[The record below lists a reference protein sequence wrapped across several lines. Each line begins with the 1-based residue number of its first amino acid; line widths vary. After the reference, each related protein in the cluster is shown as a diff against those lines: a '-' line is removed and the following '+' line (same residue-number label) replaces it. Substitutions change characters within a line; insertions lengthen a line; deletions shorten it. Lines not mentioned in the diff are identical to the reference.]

1 MNKQPMRSKFSVS
14 IEDSGQREIIE
25 YDDSSIIRF
34 SDGTIQINKF
44 PSIKYLGG
52 QLNQN
57 SVLIKA
63 DILDSDGIMVLS
75 QIKNMLDTWFK
86 GIKIDLQFNYLPYAR
101 YDRAMKENDSFSLK
115 AFTDIINSMNF
126 NRVLL
131 IDCDLRK
138 NTLHKYMGL
147 SNKHGL
153 TDALLEYRQTK
164 KLNVEYFQSVND
176 PSFAGTM
183 AVLTSGIHIPNPS
196 ELLGSH
202 VFKDYINE
210 LKKAFDFI
218 IIDCAPVGMI
228 SDAIPVGNA
237 VDGTIF
243 AISSQDT
250 NKKDAANCVKLLQR
264 NNVNVLGSVLTKAKS
279 LSGSH
284 YYYY

>member
-1 MNKQPMRSKFSVS
+1 MAKKTSK
-14 IEDSGQREIIE
+14 RK
-25 YDDSSIIRF
+25 
-34 SDGTIQINKF
+34 T
-44 PSIKYLGG
+44 
-52 QLNQN
+52 LN
-57 SVLIKA
+57 
-63 DILDSDGIMVLS
+63 ILDKNKKHSQFDYTEIFRHIRTNIEFSTVDKDIKSICITSSQAGEAKTTLS
-75 QIKNMLDTWFK
+75 
-86 GIKIDLQFNYLPYAR
+86 
-101 YDRAMKENDSFSLK
+101 
-115 AFTDIINSMNF
+115 INLAYIF
-126 NRVLL
+126 ATKYNRVLL

-138 NTLHKYMGL
+138 NTLHKHMGL

-153 TDALLEYRQTK
+153 TDALLEFRQTK

-210 LKKAFDFI
+210 LKKSFDFI
-218 IIDCAPVGMI
+218 IIDCAPIGMI

>member
-1 MNKQPMRSKFSVS
+1 MFITKKMPKSLSAEAYRSLRTSIKFSSVDRP
-14 IEDSGQREIIE
+14 IKTLVVT
-25 YDDSSIIRF
+25 SSIMGEGKSTVAGNIAN
-34 SDGTIQINKF
+34 I
-44 PSIKYLGG
+44 
-52 QLNQN
+52 
-57 SVLIKA
+57 
-63 DILDSDGIMVLS
+63 LS
-75 QIKNMLDTWFK
+75 QD
-86 GIKIDLQFNYLPYAR
+86 GA
-101 YDRAMKENDSFSLK
+101 
-115 AFTDIINSMNF
+115 
-126 NRVLL
+126 RVLM

-164 KLNVEYFQSVND
+164 KLNVEYFQSVKD

-210 LKKAFDFI
+210 LKKSFDFI
-218 IIDCAPVGMI
+218 IIDCAPIGMI

-279 LSGSH
+279 ISGSH

>member
-1 MNKQPMRSKFSVS
+1 MAKKTSK
-14 IEDSGQREIIE
+14 RK
-25 YDDSSIIRF
+25 
-34 SDGTIQINKF
+34 T
-44 PSIKYLGG
+44 
-52 QLNQN
+52 LN
-57 SVLIKA
+57 
-63 DILDSDGIMVLS
+63 ILDKNKKHSQFDYTEIFRHIRTNIEFSTVDKDIKSICITSSQAGEAKTTLS
-75 QIKNMLDTWFK
+75 
-86 GIKIDLQFNYLPYAR
+86 
-101 YDRAMKENDSFSLK
+101 
-115 AFTDIINSMNF
+115 INLAYIF
-126 NRVLL
+126 ATKYNRVLL

-147 SNKHGL
+147 SNKLGL

-210 LKKAFDFI
+210 LKKSFDFI